1 MRDYDEITSFLGEWG
16 PFQRTIFFLLS
27 ISTIPNGY
35 VGMSM
40 VFLADIPPHR
50 CKLPYLNGTGVYLN
64 QSLPTQVINGEIIY
78 SRCSRYKW
86 VNTSR
91 TGFLNDTESCLDG
104 WEYSTERYT
113 STIVTEWNLVCEED
127 WKAPF
132 SSSIFFAGVLTGSL
146 ISGQVSDRY
155 GRKVV
160 LFLTMALQTVF
171 SLIQVFSNSW
181 EMFCVLY
188 FVVGLGQISNYVAAF
203 VLGSELLGK
212 SSRIAYST
220 LGVCVFYALGYII
233 LPLFAY
239 FIRSWRMLLFVIS
252 IPGLFYVPLWW
263 FIPESPRWLLSQ
275 GRAEEA
281 EAIIRAAAKK
291 NGVTPPMN
299 IFKGEEII
307 AFMQLTSKV
316 KSQHSYTYIDLIRTT
331 NIRNVSIINFI
342 VWMIITIGY
351 FGLSLNTPNMIG
363 DPYVNCFISAATEI
377 AAYISAW
384 AILKY
389 TPRRIALSFPLLLGG
404 AVLLLIQLVP
414 SNLQILSTVLAMA
427 GKFGITAAFSIVYV
441 FAAELFPTVVRNM
454 GVGACSMA
462 SRIGSVLS
470 PYIAFIGTYNK
481 ILPYILMGS
490 ITVVVGL
497 LSLLLPETQGQ
508 PLPEKISQVPPLHC
522 CCNRRDPT
530 LEIDLEDISIRNGK
544 NSGQHNSSQGC

>member
-16 PFQRTIFFLLS
+16 PFQRTVFFLLS

-40 VFLADIPPHR
+40 VFLADIPSHR
-50 CKLPYLNGTGVYLN
+50 CKLPYLKESGVDLN
-64 QSLPTQVINGEIIY
+64 QSLPMQVINGEIIH

-86 VNTSR
+86 VNTSW

-113 STIVTEWNLVCEED
+113 STIVTE
-127 WKAPF
+127 
-132 SSSIFFAGVLTGSL
+132 
-146 ISGQVSDRY
+146 VSTMFPVNERFLKY

-160 LFLTMALQTVF
+160 LFFTMALQTVF

-203 VLGSELLGK
+203 VLGIFEL
-212 SSRIAYST
+212 
-220 LGVCVFYALGYII
+220 YAQFHCNGLVAIK
-233 LPLFAY
+233 LCDLFAY
-239 FIRSWRMLLFVIS
+239 FFRSWRVLLFVIS

-275 GRAEEA
+275 GRVDEA

-291 NGVTPPMN
+291 NDITPPEN
-299 IFKGEEII
+299 LFKGEEIT
-307 AFMQLTSKV
+307 AFMQLTSKE

-351 FGLSLNTPNMIG
+351 FGLSLNTPNMVG

-384 AILKY
+384 ATLKY

-404 AVLLLIQLVP
+404 AVLLAIQLVP

-462 SRIGSVLS
+462 SRTGSILS

-522 CCNRRDPT
+522 CCHRRDPT
-530 LEIDLEDISIRNGK
+530 LEIDLEDNSIRNGK
-544 NSGQHNSSQGC
+544 YSEACTSVFLISSIVLAVIEPFGTTL

>member
-64 QSLPTQVINGEIIY
+64 QSLPTQVINGEMIY

-275 GRAEEA
+275 GRVEEA

-307 AFMQLTSKV
+307 VFMQLTSKV

-342 VWMIITIGY
+342 IWMIITIGY

-490 ITVVVGL
+490 ITVIVGL

-508 PLPEKISQVPPLHC
+508 PLPEKISHVPPLHC

-544 NSGQHNSSQGC
+544 NCGQHNSSQGC